1 MPMGILSSFVDGI
14 KLKPIMR
21 CDKILNTIDCKNC
34 RCTRV
39 TGKGLKTMLR
49 IKYDDLAAE
58 FKRVLVSR
66 GFNDKNASDAAT
78 VFAQNSL
85 DGIYSHGINRF
96 PRVVEYLDKGEI
108 DPEVVATCEMSMGA
122 IERWEG
128 HRGFG
133 PLNAKQ
139 AMDRAC
145 ELAKQY
151 GIGMVALGN
160 SNHWMRGGSY
170 GWQAADQGCIGI
182 CWSNTMPNM
191 PAWGGKDRKIGNN
204 PIILAVP
211 KSDGDHVVVDCAVS
225 QFSYGKIEEARLK
238 GQQLPVPG
246 GYDEEGNLTTDPAA
260 IEKTWRVLPMG
271 YWKGSGISILLD
283 LIATVLTNANSV
295 QKIGTFG
302 DEIGL
307 SQIMI
312 AIDPG
317 KFSDAEITDRIVNEL
332 VTDIKSSEPVNEG
345 GKVFYPGEIEINTR
359 KDNAENGI
367 PVIEEKWEAILKM

>member
-1 MPMGILSSFVDGI
+1 
-14 KLKPIMR
+14 MR
-21 CDKILNTIDCKNC
+21 
-34 RCTRV
+34 R
-39 TGKGLKTMLR
+39 MHW
-49 IKYDDLAAE
+49 
-58 FKRVLVSR
+58 
-66 GFNDKNASDAAT
+66 T

-108 DPEVVATCEMSMGA
+108 NPDVVATCEMSMGA

-139 AMDRAC
+139 AMDRAI
-145 ELAKQY
+145 ELAGQY

-170 GWQAADQGCIGI
+170 GWQAANAGCIGI

-204 PIILAVP
+204 PLILAVP
-211 KSDGDHVVVDCAVS
+211 KSNGDHVVVDCAVS

-246 GYDEEGNLTTDPAA
+246 GYDEDGNLTTDPAA

-271 YWKGSGISILLD
+271 YWKGSGISVLLD
-283 LIATVLTNANSV
+283 LISTVLTNANSV

-312 AIDPG
+312 AIDPA
-317 KFSDAEITDRIVNEL
+317 KFNDAETTDRIVDEL
-332 VTDIKSSEPVNEG
+332 VADIKSSIPAQEG
-345 GKVFYPGEIEINTR
+345 GKVFYPGEIEINNR
-359 KDNAENGI
+359 RDNMENGI
-367 PVIEEKWEAILKM
+367 PVIEEKWNAILAM